1 MILTIKACYHLS
13 TSFITCTLLS
23 RCRGIEFPI
32 LTLKLLEIELDSTG
46 SLIVNVDL
54 RESKSH

>member
-1 MILTIKACYHLS
+1 MYLIV
-13 TSFITCTLLS
+13 